1 MLIFLT
7 TYSEKSVAVFG
18 DTKEYSS
25 ELKEKGGRFNP
36 NLTYEGVKKPGW
48 IFSNKK
54 KEELEQFIDIVNKG
68 EYKRVINNVDDEKIN
83 NYIQDLKKIRYDIDR
98 LIVKYEGK

>member
-1 MLIFLT
+1 MLIFVT
-7 TYSEKSVAVFG
+7 SYSEKSVAIFG

-36 NLTYEGVKKPGW
+36 NLTFEGVKKPGW

-54 KEELEQFIDIVNKG
+54 KEELEQFIDLVNNG
-68 EYKRVINNVDDEKIN
+68 EYKKVINEVQDNKIEN
-83 NYIQDLKKIRYDIDR
+83 LLQDLKKIRLDIDK
-98 LIVKYEGK
+98 LIVKYER

>member
-7 TYSEKSVAVFG
+7 SYSEKSVAIFG

-36 NLTYEGVKKPGW
+36 NLTFEGVKKPGW

-54 KEELEQFIDIVNKG
+54 KEELEQFIDLINNG
-68 EYKRVINNVDDEKIN
+68 EYKKVINEVQDNRTEDFL
-83 NYIQDLKKIRYDIDR
+83 QDLKKIRYDIDR
-98 LIVKYEGK
+98 LIVKYEKK

>member
-7 TYSEKSVAVFG
+7 SYSEKSVAIFG

-36 NLTYEGVKKPGW
+36 NLTFEGVKKPGW

-54 KEELEQFIDIVNKG
+54 KEELEQFIDLVNNG
-68 EYKRVINNVDDEKIN
+68 EYKKVINEVQDNRTEDFL
-83 NYIQDLKKIRYDIDR
+83 QDLKKIRYDIDR
-98 LIVKYEGK
+98 LIVKYEKK

>member
-7 TYSEKSVAVFG
+7 SYSEKSVAIFG

-36 NLTYEGVKKPGW
+36 NLTFEGVKKPGW

-54 KEELEQFIDIVNKG
+54 KEELEQFIDLVNNG
-68 EYKRVINNVDDEKIN
+68 EYKKVINEDQDNRIEN
-83 NYIQDLKKIRYDIDR
+83 FLQDLKKIRYDIDR
-98 LIVKYEGK
+98 LIVKYEKK